1 MNCLPENQ
9 CQLKHCETSST
20 TTQTINTLCEPKG
33 EYIGKYGLLHLIAA
47 VLKEPRKKSDDKEWL
62 AELKE
67 LLLDS
72 VRELDKG
79 ERGKLH
85 GQDSKRSLR
94 DM

>member
-1 MNCLPENQ
+1 
-9 CQLKHCETSST
+9 
-20 TTQTINTLCEPKG
+20 
-33 EYIGKYGLLHLIAA
+33 